1 MLKKIIYIV
10 ILLPIIAI
18 AQSTDQNWVK
28 SKTYKVP
35 TATSIA
41 TPTPTEAVV
50 QVNYYDGLGRPI
62 QQIAHAQ
69 SNSGKDIVTHIEYD
83 AFGRAEKEFLP
94 YVNQSAS
101 LNYNTSANS
110 EVFTFYDTPAYENTL
125 NPFSQKQFE
134 ASPLNQILMQASP
147 GETWKM
153 SSGHEIKFDY
163 QTNVENEV
171 KKYKATATWN
181 TTKELYEITFTE
193 VGHYAINEL
202 YKTITKDENWTSGNN
217 NTTQE
222 FKNKEGQVILKRT
235 FNNNEAHDTYYTYDQ
250 FGNLTYV
257 IPPAVSGTINQTV
270 LDNMCYQ
277 YKYDYRNRLVEKKL
291 SGKQWEY
298 IVYDKLDRVV
308 ATGPAYNP
316 YGSGVSGWLIT
327 KYDVLNRPVYTA
339 WHSPTDVNTI
349 NRKTLQTTYNSA
361 TTYSENK
368 TASANTID
376 GISVKYTNNVSPNT
390 FILLT
395 VNYYDN
401 YDYPNA
407 PSVPTTLPESSLPI
421 TTNVKGLPTGNWVR
435 VLDVAGSIT
444 NEFTYSFYDT
454 KFRPVRSYAKNYL
467 GGYTQI
473 DSKLDWSGKTIYTIT
488 RHRRTLT
495 GLQVQTKDSFE
506 YSSQDRLIK
515 HNQQVGSRAEQ
526 LISFNTYDELGQ
538 LTSKKVGG
546 EDISGANSLQKVDYS
561 YNIRGWLKGINDVTS
576 LVENDLFAFKINYN
590 QLESGS
596 NTSALFNGN
605 ISETLWRTDAD
616 NVKRKYEYQYDNLNR
631 LLEANY
637 YKPEVSGTLDNYL
650 EKLTYDKNGN
660 IQSVLR
666 NGNVDPSGGAPV
678 NEIDNLV
685 YTYDNDNL
693 NLLKK
698 VNDLSNSPQ
707 GFNQVNDI
715 ATGDVDVAHNEDNTD
730 DYTYDS
736 NGNLKTD
743 TNKGIVDIVYNHLNL
758 PTNIKFTGTT
768 NGVILYIYN
777 AVGQKVKKIIDKKP
791 QIITDYLN
799 GYHYENGNLQF
810 FPHAEGYI
818 KVNGSVDRNGVI
830 QYYNYNYVF
839 NYTDHL
845 GNVRMSYAL
854 DPANNETLKILEEN
868 HYYPFGLKHQNYNVD
883 KLDFETFPETGVEI
897 VSIDNPMYK
906 YKYNGKELQEELG
919 LNMYDY
925 GARNYDP
932 ALGRWMNIDPKAET
946 SRRWSP
952 YTYAYNNPMVFVDPD
967 GMQGED
973 WIKWFGKDGSA
984 NYTYDVTVK
993 TKADAEAKNY
1003 TDVEEVFSSGTMY
1016 DDSTGE
1022 IVDFNSNGTAT
1033 KGNGDLGPIDVRG
1046 GYETEGGAY
1055 ISENLIGR
1063 YNMFFGGLSNATFGV
1078 LGTIGAV
1085 AAIPETGGVSGAALP
1100 FTIGETSI
1108 GICQMADAFNSN
1120 PNEILQSYG
1129 TVPGQIAGQNGSP
1142 YAPLIDGVSGWIPG
1156 SMSGGNVMG
1165 TIDAFKQLNGG
1176 QKVLYNTG
1184 NIIDA
1189 SLDAKGL
1196 IQGVSSGVET
1206 YKKK

>member
-69 SNSGKDIVTHIEYD
+69 SNTGKDIVTHIEYD
-83 AFGRAEKEFLP
+83 AFGRMEKEFLP

-101 LNYNTSANS
+101 LNYNASANS

-134 ASPLNQILMQASP
+134 ASPTNQILKQAAP
-147 GETWKM
+147 GEPWKM
-153 SSGHEIKFDY
+153 TSGHEIKFDY
-163 QTNVENEV
+163 QTNIENEV
-171 KKYKATATWN
+171 KKYKATASWN
-181 TTKELYEITFTE
+181 TTNGLYEISFTE
-193 VGHYAINEL
+193 VGHYAKNEL
-202 YKTITKDENWTSGNN
+202 YKTIIKDENWTSGNN

-235 FNNNEAHDTYYTYDQ
+235 FNDNEAHDTYYTYDQ

-257 IPPAVSGTINQTV
+257 IPPAVSGVITQTV

-291 SGKQWEY
+291 PGKQWEY

-316 YGSGVSGWLIT
+316 YGTGVSGWLIT
-327 KYDVLNRPVYTA
+327 KYDVMNRPVYTA
-339 WHSPTDVNTI
+339 WLSAVVASPAD
-349 NRKTLQTTYNSA
+349 RKILQTTYNSA
-361 TTYSENK
+361 TIYSESK
-368 TASANTID
+368 TTSVSTID
-376 GISVKYTNNVSPNT
+376 GISVKYTNNVSPST

-407 PSVPTTLPESSLPI
+407 PSVPTTLPDSSLPI
-421 TTNVKGLPTGNWVR
+421 TTNVKGLATGNWVR
-435 VLDVAGSIT
+435 VLDVPGSTT
-444 NEFTYSFYDT
+444 NELTYSFYDT
-454 KFRPVRSYAKNYL
+454 KFRPVRSYTKNYL

-515 HNQQVGSRAEQ
+515 HYQQVGGRPEQ

-546 EDISGANSLQKVDYS
+546 EDITGSNSLQKVDYS

-693 NLLKK
+693 NLLLK

-707 GFNQVNDI
+707 GFNQNNDI
-715 ATGDVDVAHNEDNTD
+715 LSGDIDEGGGDHSN

-736 NGNLKTD
+736 NGNLKED
-743 TNKGIVDIVYNHLNL
+743 TNKGIVEITYNHLNL
-758 PTNIKFTGTT
+758 LTSVKFVGTT
-768 NGVILYIYN
+768 NGTITYIYN
-777 AVGQKVKKIIDKKP
+777 AIGQKIKKVVNEGVDK
-791 QIITDYLN
+791 TTEYFG
-799 GYHYENGNLQF
+799 GYQYEKSILQF
-810 FPHAEGYI
+810 FPHAEGYVRAVGI
-818 KVNGSVDRNGVI
+818 TDRRGTVAF
-830 QYYNYNYVF
+830 YEYSYVF

-883 KLDFETFPETGVEI
+883 KLDFETFPDTGVEI

-932 ALGRWMNIDPKAET
+932 SLGRWMNIDPLAEKG
-946 SRRWSP
+946 RRWS
-952 YTYAYNNPMVFVDPD
+952 TYNYCYNNPLMFVDPD
-967 GMQGED
+967 GMLP
-973 WIKWFGKDGSA
+973 
-984 NYTYDVTVK
+984 
-993 TKADAEAKNY
+993 
-1003 TDVEEVFSSGTMY
+1003 TDVIYFNLNGKEVKRTPQEGDDVKKFVLTTEKSSK
-1016 DDSTGE
+1016 
-1022 IVDFNSNGTAT
+1022 IVD
-1033 KGNGDLGPIDVRG
+1033 
-1046 GYETEGGAY
+1046 
-1055 ISENLIGR
+1055 
-1063 YNMFFGGLSNATFGV
+1063 
-1078 LGTIGAV
+1078 
-1085 AAIPETGGVSGAALP
+1085 
-1100 FTIGETSI
+1100 
-1108 GICQMADAFNSN
+1108 
-1120 PNEILQSYG
+1120 
-1129 TVPGQIAGQNGSP
+1129 
-1142 YAPLIDGVSGWIPG
+1142 
-1156 SMSGGNVMG
+1156 
-1165 TIDAFKQLNGG
+1165 
-1176 QKVLYNTG
+1176 
-1184 NIIDA
+1184 
-1189 SLDAKGL
+1189 GL
-1196 IQGVSSGVET
+1196 IQSNQVITPFSNTEIDKIDSMYNRHEEKKDKIEQGFIRGTKGESSVVTGTKNGEIKDEWNSARDEISNTGGET
-1206 YKKK
+1206 LSDVHLHYNLYDSKGNITGLGAFEPSPADVLPSNNPGFTEPSIVLGYDQKEVTTRNDSGTGSTYNATTTTSYAYPRTIGFYDTNPNTNHVNVDWEAFKKVNQKINGK

>member
-1 MLKKIIYIV
+1 M
-10 ILLPIIAI
+10 LLPIVAM

-35 TATSIA
+35 TSTSIA
-41 TPTPTEAVV
+41 TPTATEAVV
-50 QVNYYDGLGRPI
+50 QINYYDGLGRPI

-83 AFGRAEKEFLP
+83 AFGRVEKEFLP

-101 LNYNTSANS
+101 LNYNSSANS
-110 EVFTFYDTPAYENTL
+110 EVFTFYDAPTYENTL

-134 ASPLNQILMQASP
+134 ASPLNQILKQAAP

-153 SSGHEIKFDY
+153 DSGHEIKFEY
-163 QTNVENEV
+163 QTNVGSEV

-181 TTKELYEITFTE
+181 VTNGLYEITFTE

-202 YKTITKDENWTSGNN
+202 YKTVTKDENWTSGNN

-222 FKNKEGQVILKRT
+222 FKNKEGQVVLKRT
-235 FNNNEAHDTYYTYDQ
+235 FNNDEAHDTYYIYDQ

-257 IPPAVSGTINQTV
+257 IPPAVSGSITQTV
-270 LDNMCYQ
+270 LDNMGYQ

-291 SGKQWEY
+291 PGKQWEY

-316 YGSGVSGWLIT
+316 YGGSDTSKGWMLT

-339 WHSPTDVNTI
+339 WYNASVASSAD
-349 NRKTLQTTYNSA
+349 RKVLQTIYNSS

-368 TASANTID
+368 TTSASTIN
-376 GISVKYTNNVSPNT
+376 GISVKYTNSVSPST
-390 FILLT
+390 FVLLT

-407 PSVPTTLPESSLPI
+407 PSVPTTLPYSSLPI

-435 VLDVAGSIT
+435 VLDVAGSTT
-444 NEFTYSFYDT
+444 NELTYTFYDT
-454 KFRPVRSYAKNYL
+454 KFRPVRSYSKNYL
-467 GGYTQI
+467 GGFTQV
-473 DSKLDWSGKTIYTIT
+473 DSKLDWAGKTVYTIT
-488 RHRRTLT
+488 KHRRTST

-506 YSSQDRLIK
+506 YSSQDRLTK
-515 HNQQVGSRAEQ
+515 HYQQIDGGSEQ
-526 LISFNTYDELGQ
+526 LISLNTYDELGQ

-546 EDISGANSLQKVDYS
+546 EDITGTNAFQNIDYS
-561 YNIRGWLKGINDVTS
+561 YNIRGWLKSINDVTN

-590 QLESGS
+590 QLESES

-605 ISETLWRTDAD
+605 ITETLWRTGAD

-637 YKPEVSGTLDNYL
+637 YKPEVLGTLDNYL

-715 ATGDVDVAHNEDNTD
+715 VTGDVDEAHNIDSND

-768 NGVILYIYN
+768 NGTILYIYN

-845 GNVRMSYAL
+845 GNVRMSYAF
-854 DPANNETLKILEEN
+854 DPNTEGLKILEEN

-897 VSIDNPMYK
+897 VPTNNQMYK
-906 YKYNGKELQEELG
+906 YKFSGKELQEELG
-919 LNMYDY
+919 LNLYDY

-932 ALGRWMNIDPKAET
+932 TLGRWLSMDPKAET
-946 SRRWSP
+946 SRRFSP
-952 YTYAYNNPMVFVDPD
+952 YAYALDNPVYYIDPD
-967 GMQGED
+967 GMEAT
-973 WIKWFGKDGSA
+973 DG
-984 NYTYDVTVK
+984 DPVK
-993 TKADAEAKNY
+993 NVVNSNVINT
-1003 TDVEEVFSSGTMY
+1003 TFSY
-1016 DDSTGE
+1016 DDKGKTIGTDRVQQVVVSTM
-1022 IVDFNSNGTAT
+1022 VVTNSNGQSIQEMNTTTFTTADVDS
-1033 KGNGDLGPIDVRG
+1033 KGNIDGNITVTSTNSINTKDSDGNWVRTPAITTSTTSSFK
-1046 GYETEGGAY
+1046 ETSKEFQSTVAGVQDFKKGNAEGHKGEKISPVQAEARQNEKENKTAGAVGGAMGTA
-1055 ISENLIGR
+1055 GR
-1063 YNMFFGGLSNATFGV
+1063 GIAKYVPHPAAKSAGA
-1078 LGTIGAV
+1078 AV
-1085 AAIPETGGVSGAALP
+1085 AAIGTGVATIPSVTNPTNPER
-1100 FTIGETSI
+1100 I
-1108 GICQMADAFNSN
+1108 M
-1120 PNEILQSYG
+1120 
-1129 TVPGQIAGQNGSP
+1129 
-1142 YAPLIDGVSGWIPG
+1142 LI
-1156 SMSGGNVMG
+1156 
-1165 TIDAFKQLNGG
+1165 
-1176 QKVLYNTG
+1176 
-1184 NIIDA
+1184 
-1189 SLDAKGL
+1189 
-1196 IQGVSSGVET
+1196 
-1206 YKKK
+1206 KKIK